1 MSTGATNVRTLAHSL
16 LLLLSLTLLHLTS
29 LPSQRVSAQASQ
41 YGQQRRES
49 FLVTQICRG
58 SQSFTNT
65 LNLVLTLGRSVLA
78 QPRPLNFG
86 GNLGLNVTL
95 RGLDTLS
102 LRGVAETY
110 CDENVAQ
117 ASIPVSL
124 SPTVVVTLISPVP
137 YLPYVQKD
145 IAGTLSGLEANVG
158 IRVDRNDPSGRL
170 VISSL
175 QVLNVDTIDVELSS
189 FASFSGTP
197 FTSFFQLPGMTRKIA
212 LLAPVVRAALQVF
225 IDNSSFSL

>member
-1 MSTGATNVRTLAHSL
+1 MSTGAVTIRPLAHALSI
-16 LLLLSLTLLHLTS
+16 LLSLTILHLAL
-29 LPSQRVSAQASQ
+29 LPSKRALAEASQ
-41 YGQQRRES
+41 YGQQRRQS
-49 FLVTQICRG
+49 FLVTQICMG

-65 LNLVLTLGRSVLA
+65 INLVLTFGRSVLA

-102 LRGVAETY
+102 LRGTVETY

-117 ASIPVSL
+117 ALIPVRL
-124 SPTVVVTLISPVP
+124 SPTIVVTLISPVP
-137 YLPYVQKD
+137 YLPYIQKD
-145 IAGTLSGLEANVG
+145 IAGTLSGLQANVG
-158 IRVDRNDPSGRL
+158 IRVDRNDPNGRL

-175 QVLNVDTIDVELSS
+175 HVLNVDTIDVELSS
-189 FASFSGTP
+189 FAAFSGTP